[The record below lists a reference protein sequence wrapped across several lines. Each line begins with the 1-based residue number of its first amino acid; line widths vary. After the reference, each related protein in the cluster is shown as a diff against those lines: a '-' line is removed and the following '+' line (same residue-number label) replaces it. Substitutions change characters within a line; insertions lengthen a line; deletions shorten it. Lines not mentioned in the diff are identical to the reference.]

1 MFKKISCLLALSAA
15 YWSTASYADIAVITH
30 PSVTITANKSEVS
43 ALFLGKS
50 KNLAGKKLTP
60 VDIEEGSTT
69 RDGFYQKLINK
80 NPSQLNA
87 YWARIVFTGKGQ
99 PPKALMDD
107 DEVKDFVANNSAA
120 IGYIDTSAVDAS
132 IKVLLTIK

>member
-1 MFKKISCLLALSAA
+1 MFKKLICFSILGITCLGAVAKA
-15 YWSTASYADIAVITH
+15 EIAIITH
-30 PSVTITANKSEVS
+30 PSVSLTANKSDIS

-50 KNLAGKKLTP
+50 KNIAGNKLTP
-60 VDIEEGSTT
+60 IDQEEGSASK
-69 RDGFYQKLINK
+69 DSFYQKLSNK

-107 DEVKDFVANNSAA
+107 DEVKDFVANNSDA
-120 IGYIDTSAVDAS
+120 IGYIESNNVDTSV
-132 IKVLLTIK
+132 KVVLTVK